1 MEGWPQIYDGQSEI
15 EDFSTEKACFCYGK
29 SGTTLECGYHKE
41 EKAGEVAYNA
51 VINALRVF
59 GIVEEE
65 KPKSIE
71 KTHILM
77 KSFVVKNREGKLL
90 KNYKHLDRVY
100 KGEEIA
106 RYDDGEVL
114 KIEED
119 GYILLPNLV
128 AEVGAEWYYF
138 GVDKL

>member
-1 MEGWPQIYDGQSEI
+1 
-15 EDFSTEKACFCYGK
+15 
-29 SGTTLECGYHKE
+29 
-41 EKAGEVAYNA
+41 
-51 VINALRVF
+51 
-59 GIVEEE
+59 
-65 KPKSIE
+65 
-71 KTHILM
+71 M
-77 KSFVVKNREGKLL
+77 KSFVIKNREGRLL

-100 KGEEIA
+100 KGEEVA